1 MFGSSLVWE
10 LVTRLS
16 TFKQF
21 GRRLAATD
29 LVHGKLLTFVE
40 AGDGI
45 GSGKFGI
52 EGRKVLKI

>member
-1 MFGSSLVWE
+1 
-10 LVTRLS
+10 LS

-52 EGRKVLKI
+52 EGRKDLKI

>member
-1 MFGSSLVWE
+1 
-10 LVTRLS
+10 LS

-21 GRRLAATD
+21 GRRFPAAD

-40 AGDGI
+40 TGDGI

-52 EGRKVLKI
+52 DGRKVLKI